1 MGTIKGSCLLC
12 EDSIVFHD
20 NLIYSL
26 VTKTKSL
33 IYAIPAEI
41 AYSLPNECQK
51 AIKLSIMEKYGC
63 FNERILRTEE
73 FLHQNDKKEKIWM
86 AAMVEKK
93 SKMNYPVATERVRD
107 TIKTN

>member
-1 MGTIKGSCLLC
+1 
-12 EDSIVFHD
+12 
-20 NLIYSL
+20 
-26 VTKTKSL
+26 
-33 IYAIPAEI
+33 
-41 AYSLPNECQK
+41 
-51 AIKLSIMEKYGC
+51 MEKYGC

-107 TIKTN
+107 TIKTI